1 MTRWECV
8 GETAEHVTKYREEWR
23 TVASYVVMKEKTN
36 STKHTIASYLCSYL
50 DEAMII
56 SHLFFLVGYIKSWWH
71 PHFQWQKHIDP
82 RSKTPGFLAVHMA
95 IHFYVQD
102 RDLND
107 MMDNWRDDAH
117 FKQFIDSFP
126 QDAEYTADKLV
137 NDFLKQA
144 KLIHTKHFSQWRDK
158 YLHLALGGDAI
169 PAQCISNW
177 LLGKEIPPELPA
189 TYYSDTHKTT
199 INTAACYTFLTG
211 DQLPAAYTSKLF
223 FNLHHIAI
231 QESAEGNIIWDENTS
246 ENM

>member
-8 GETAEHVTKYREEWR
+8 GEAAEHVTKYREEWR
-23 TVASYVVMKEKTN
+23 TVATYVVMKEKTN

-56 SHLFFLVGYIKSWWH
+56 AHLYFLVAYIKSWWH

-95 IHFYVQD
+95 VHFYVQD
-102 RDLND
+102 RDLNN
-107 MMDNWRDDAH
+107 MVNNWSDNVH
-117 FKQFIDSFP
+117 FKQFIELFP

-137 NDFLKQA
+137 HDFLKQA

-169 PAQCISNW
+169 PARCLSNW
-177 LLGKEIPPELPA
+177 FLGNEIPQELRA
-189 TYYSDTHKTT
+189 TYISDTHRTT
-199 INTAACYTFLTG
+199 IDTVACISFLTR
-211 DQLPAAYTSKLF
+211 D
-223 FNLHHIAI
+223 
-231 QESAEGNIIWDENTS
+231 
-246 ENM
+246 

>member
-1 MTRWECV
+1 MQFESREWIALWTLLTGVTGETIKCPVMTRWECV

-23 TVASYVVMKEKTN
+23 IVATHVAMKEKSN

-144 KLIHTKHFSQWRDK
+144 KLIHTKHF
-158 YLHLALGGDAI
+158 
-169 PAQCISNW
+169 P
-177 LLGKEIPPELPA
+177 
-189 TYYSDTHKTT
+189 
-199 INTAACYTFLTG
+199 
-211 DQLPAAYTSKLF
+211 
-223 FNLHHIAI
+223 
-231 QESAEGNIIWDENTS
+231 
-246 ENM
+246 